1 MEKIIYI
8 SGKAITI
15 QIQRQWYSINDCSLN
30 KNKLYVFGDN
40 LKRVGMAGQASIRNI
55 YNAVGLAT
63 KKAPSNEESAFFT
76 DNELQL
82 NMDYIRKD
90 INNIFDLLMTRSQ
103 LDTLVFP
110 LAGLGTGLSKLPTK
124 APKTFV
130 ELSKMLEI
138 DFGVKTNPQTYEFYL

>member
-63 KKAPSNEESAFFT
+63 KKAPSNEESAFFK
-76 DNELQL
+76 DNELSFKEAVSSWKL
-82 NMDYIRKD
+82 KIKPYLFD
-90 INNIFDLLMTRSQ
+90 IFSIALLS
-103 LDTLVFP
+103 
-110 LAGLGTGLSKLPTK
+110 
-124 APKTFV
+124 
-130 ELSKMLEI
+130 
-138 DFGVKTNPQTYEFYL
+138 

>member
-1 MEKIIYI
+1 MEISI
-8 SGKAITI
+8 SGKVIKIEI
-15 QIQRQWYSINDCSLN
+15 QQQWYSVDNCLLN

>member
-1 MEKIIYI
+1 MEISI
-8 SGKAITI
+8 SGKVIKI
-15 QIQRQWYSINDCSLN
+15 EIQRQWYIVDNCLLN